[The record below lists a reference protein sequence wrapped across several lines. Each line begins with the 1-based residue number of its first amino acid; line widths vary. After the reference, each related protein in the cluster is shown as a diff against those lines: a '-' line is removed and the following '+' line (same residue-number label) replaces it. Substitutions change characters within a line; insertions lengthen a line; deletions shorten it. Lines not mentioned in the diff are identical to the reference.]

1 MVVKTN
7 SAGLVTP
14 SQQKAALDAAKKPT
28 TVVGTPSV
36 IAAPKTATPA
46 FNQTL
51 NLYGAPTAPKQTSGS
66 QSSGAKGSDSK
77 AAIDARIAAA
87 NAKTTEALKP
97 IQEKI
102 ESWGYK
108 IDPNTGLY
116 DLNSANTTPSGNT
129 NTGGG
134 DTGGGQQPPAGG
146 GSTVIPNVAYDTI
159 AKILES
165 YNITGLASVL
175 ESIRK
180 EYPEADSNDLITLLQ
195 FDSRYNTKFNERFS
209 ANATRQ
215 KAGMKVLSPAEYLA
229 MEQGY
234 KKTLDAYGL
243 TTFKTQAYY
252 DKFIANDLAVTEVTD
267 RISLAYDRV
276 LNDTSINKAFR
287 DFYPSLT
294 TTDIITGMLDPVNQF
309 PALERKVKAAEIGG
323 AALRQGLTASELAT
337 TAETSKAYS
346 NVTSATLGADVL
358 AQQGVTKTG
367 AETGYQN
374 IAMELPTAEK
384 LSSIYGTQT
393 DQYGRLQA
401 EQAQFQGLASAKRA
415 KQRLIDLE
423 VGSFSGTS
431 GRYQGRTT
439 ASQQI

>member
-1 MVVKTN
+1 MAVKTN

-36 IAAPKTATPA
+36 IAAPKTTTPA

-51 NLYGAPTAPKQTSGS
+51 NLYGAPTAPKTTTSTTTKS
-66 QSSGAKGSDSK
+66 TSK
-77 AAIDARIAAA
+77 ATTATTSTAAA
-87 NAKTTEALKP
+87 ERDALLAKQQALV
-97 IQEKI
+97 

-108 IDPNTGLY
+108 IDPTTGLY
-116 DLNSANTTPSGNT
+116 DLNSGGKTPGSDT
-129 NTGGG
+129 STGGG
-134 DTGGGQQPPAGG
+134 DTSGNKQPDT
-146 GSTVIPNVAYDTI
+146 GSTVTPNVAYDTI
-159 AKILES
+159 SKILES
-165 YNITGLASVL
+165 YNITGLATVL

-180 EYPEADSNDLITLLQ
+180 EYPEASSDDLITLLQ
-195 FDSRYNTKFNERFS
+195 FDSRYNAKFNERFS
-209 ANATRQ
+209 ANAARQ

-234 KKTLDAYGL
+234 KKALDAYGL

-252 DKFIANDLAVTEVTD
+252 DKFISNDLAVTEVTD

-276 LNDTSINKAFR
+276 MNDTSINKAFK

-294 TTDIITGMLDPVNQF
+294 TTDIVTGMLDPVNQF

-323 AALRQGLTASELAT
+323 AALRQGLSASELAT
-337 TAETSKAYS
+337 TPETSKAYS

-358 AQQGVTKTG
+358 AQQGVTKAG
-367 AETGYQN
+367 AEAAYAN
-374 IAMELPTAEK
+374 IAAELPTAEK
-384 LSSIYGTQT
+384 LSSIYGNQT
-393 DQYGRLQA
+393 EQYGRLQA
-401 EQAQFQGLASAKRA
+401 EQAQLQGLASAKRA
-415 KQRLIDLE
+415 KQKLVELE
-423 VGSFSGTS
+423 LGTFGGSS
-431 GRYQGRTT
+431 GRYQNKTT